1 MVTEGTN
8 KDNKKWVFIG
18 VSIVSIILITFL
30 LLFFLLPRDDGK
42 VNISLSSKI
51 DNASLVGGGDYEEG
65 ETVTI
70 VANDVDGYIFDC
82 WLFNGEKISN
92 ENPYTFQIDGDK
104 EGNYE
109 AKFLKIYNEFTFAN
123 NTLMNVNS
131 SNKVI
136 DIPSSYSYIDD
147 GLKFNSI
154 TFKTAKEFEN
164 YITEKTFGQIRQAYI
179 LGGYYYVELNG
190 QEKVFVKDAEEFF
203 GSFGNGEEEQYF
215 PMTIEFVNS
224 FTFENIEEV
233 IALADQGNI
242 NAEMLMVGFLNIT
255 LKDSEPVFVK
265 NIEEFLAT
273 LGQTNEEINKH
284 FPARVEYVNLEI
296 TYQEYLDNNDLIAS
310 LYRPIYWCVSGII
323 DSFDCQ
329 LGEKSYKINFQNIMS
344 QMTELDEKL
353 SSPTESD
360 FPIKVSMNS
369 KLFIEGDD
377 FSVTNI
383 SANAFDNCQDIE
395 KVTIPNTITTIEDG
409 AFSHCYGLEEVVVNS
424 SEIYLDLKDIYSC
437 GDLILNPRTVKVL
450 KSIDENSE
458 NNDFLNNPTN
468 TIKEE
473 EKDYYVYK
481 FNFYKINISENAVE
495 GGSVRVSKYTRIHAS
510 ERVNIFVSPTITDDV
525 VYKLTNLYYFDDSNT
540 RVDIA
545 VEDYSFVM
553 PASDITLH
561 YEFTPI
567 ERVDVNVYEGETTFN
582 PEIPSSYSLLIY
594 PIDSEIDMQ
603 NSDSETLL
611 NQLFDENYGLS
622 LEGLI
627 YAILRLVNAS
637 AYVKNGEEPIKL
649 ITIDENGAL
658 VTAPEISNM
667 EDITKLV
674 FSTEYE
680 GRFIINQEDNL
691 STALSVSSFYMLAL
705 NMVYSFDYK
714 VGENGAWKTISYADF
729 NVDLNDLD
737 IEQFMLM
744 FDIKEGD
751 IIYYKN
757 IIYSAFYAV
766 KGDDILIDTIVHD
779 GDFIGGRFAETM
791 IIPETI
797 KEIRLNPSFN
807 FTGTTE
813 FHYQGS
819 LDKFM
824 TINFVGGS
832 LFDSS
837 EMYGDG
843 LGNKLFINGE
853 LVTEIEIKSNVST
866 TLFRNYKYIEK
877 VVIKDGEFQ
886 IDEEAFLGCIN
897 LTEVIIENAN
907 VYKLLLNEMACGSLI
922 ENAETIKVL
931 KSVVDNPENTNTY
944 LNNESNFIK
953 TEEGD
958 YYVYTIIGA

>member
-30 LLFFLLPRDDGK
+30 LLFFLLPRDNGK
-42 VNISLSSKI
+42 VNISLSSNV
-51 DNASLVGGGDYEEG
+51 DGVTLVGEGDYDEG
-65 ETVTI
+65 EIVTI
-70 VANDVDGYIFDC
+70 IANDLDGYIFDC
-82 WLFNGEKISN
+82 WLFNGEKISD
-92 ENPYTFQIDGDK
+92 EKTYTFEIDGEK
-104 EGNYE
+104 AGIYE
-109 AKFLKIYNEFTFAN
+109 ARFLKIYNEFTFAN
-123 NTLMNVNS
+123 NTLMSVNS
-131 SNKVI
+131 SDKVI

-154 TFKTAKEFEN
+154 TFNTAKEFEN

-233 IALADQGNI
+233 IVLADQGNI

-284 FPARVEYVNLEI
+284 FPAKVEYVNLEI

-310 LYRPIYWCVSGII
+310 LYRPLYWCISGII

-510 ERVNIFVSPTITDDV
+510 ERVNIFVSPTITDEII
-525 VYKLTNLYYFDDSNT
+525 YKLTNLYYFDDSNAK
-540 RVDIA
+540 VNLEI
-545 VEDYSFVM
+545 ENFSFVM
-553 PASDITLH
+553 PSSDITLH
-561 YEFTPI
+561 YEFTAV
-567 ERVDVNVYEGETTFN
+567 ERVDDNVYENETIFT
-582 PEIPSSYSLLIY
+582 PEIPSSYSLLVY
-594 PIDSEIDMQ
+594 PIDYEIDMQ
-603 NSDSETLL
+603 NSDSL
-611 NQLFDENYGLS
+611 NSLYDGNYGLS

-627 YAILRLVNAS
+627 YIILRLVNAS
-637 AYVKNGEEPIKL
+637 AYVKNDEEPIKL
-649 ITIDENGAL
+649 ITIDENGEM
-658 VTAPEISNM
+658 VMSPELSNM

-674 FSTEYE
+674 LPSEFE
-680 GRFIINQEDNL
+680 GTFIINQEEDL
-691 STALSVSSFYMLAL
+691 STALSVSPFLMLAL
-705 NMVYSFDYK
+705 NMAYSFDYK
-714 VGENGAWKTISYADF
+714 VGENGTWETVSYADF
-729 NVDLNDLD
+729 NVDFDNLD

-744 FDIKEGD
+744 FNIKEGD
-751 IIYYKN
+751 TIYYKN

-832 LFDSS
+832 LFDYS
-837 EMYGDG
+837 ESYGEG
-843 LGNKLFINGE
+843 LGNKLFINE
-853 LVTEIEIKSNVST
+853 QLVTEIEIKSSLKTNI
-866 TLFRNYKYIEK
+866 FRNYKYIEK

-907 VYKLLLNEMACGSLI
+907 VYKSLLNEMACGYLV
-922 ENAETIKVL
+922 ENAGTIKVL

>member
-1 MVTEGTN
+1 MRTEKWVDT
-8 KDNKKWVFIG
+8 NKKWIILG
-18 VSIVSIILITFL
+18 VSIVAILLVASL
-30 LLFFLLPRDDGK
+30 LLFFLLPKDDGK
-42 VNISLSSKI
+42 ISISLSSNV
-51 DNASLVGGGDYEEG
+51 DNVTLVGEGDYEEG

-70 VANDVDGYIFDC
+70 VANNVDGYIFDG
-82 WLFNGEKISN
+82 WLFNGEKISDKN
-92 ENPYTFQIDGDK
+92 TYTFEIDSEK
-104 EGNYE
+104 EGIYE

-123 NTLMNVNS
+123 NTLMSVNS
-131 SNKVI
+131 SDKVI

-154 TFKTAKEFEN
+154 TFNTAKEFEN

-284 FPARVEYVNLEI
+284 FPAKVEYVNLEI

-310 LYRPIYWCVSGII
+310 LYRPLYWCISGII

-510 ERVNIFVSPTITDDV
+510 ERVNIFVSPTITDEII
-525 VYKLTNLYYFDDSNT
+525 YKLTNLYYFDDSNAK
-540 RVDIA
+540 VNLEI
-545 VEDYSFVM
+545 ENFSFVM
-553 PASDITLH
+553 PSSDITLH
-561 YEFTPI
+561 YEFTAV
-567 ERVDVNVYEGETTFN
+567 ERVDDNVYENETIFT
-582 PEIPSSYSLLIY
+582 PEIPSSYSLLVY
-594 PIDSEIDMQ
+594 PIDYEIDMQ
-603 NSDSETLL
+603 NSDSL
-611 NQLFDENYGLS
+611 NSLYDGNYGLS

-627 YAILRLVNAS
+627 YIILRLVNAS
-637 AYVKNGEEPIKL
+637 AYVKNDEEPIQL
-649 ITIDENGAL
+649 VTIDESGEM
-658 VTAPEISNM
+658 VMSPELSNM

-674 FSTEYE
+674 LPSEFE
-680 GRFIINQEDNL
+680 GTFIINQEEDL
-691 STALSVSSFYMLAL
+691 STALSVSPFLMLAL
-705 NMVYSFDYK
+705 NMAYSFDYK
-714 VGENGAWKTISYADF
+714 VGENGTWETVSYADF
-729 NVDLNDLD
+729 NVDFDNLD

-744 FDIKEGD
+744 FNIKEGD
-751 IIYYKN
+751 TIYYKN

-866 TLFRNYKYIEK
+866 TLFRNYKYLKK

-886 IDEEAFLGCIN
+886 IENEAFLGCIN
-897 LTEVIIENAN
+897 LSEVIIENTN
-907 VYKLLLNEMACGSLI
+907 VYKSLLNEMACGYLV
-922 ENAETIKVL
+922 ENAGTIKVL
-931 KSVVDNPENTNTY
+931 KSIVDNPDNTNTY

>member
-1 MVTEGTN
+1 MVKEKTER
-8 KDNKKWVFIG
+8 DNKKWIFIG
-18 VSIVSIILITFL
+18 GSIVLILLAAL
-30 LLFFLLPRDDGK
+30 LLFFLIPRDDGK
-42 VNISLSSKI
+42 VNISLSSNI
-51 DNASLVGGGDYEEG
+51 DSTSLVGGGDYEEG

-123 NTLMNVNS
+123 NTLMSVNS
-131 SNKVI
+131 SSKTI
-136 DIPSSYSYIDD
+136 DIPSSYSYIDN
-147 GLKFNSI
+147 GIKFNSI
-154 TFKTAKEFEN
+154 TFNTAKEFEN

-284 FPARVEYVNLEI
+284 FPAKVEYVNCEI

-310 LYRPIYWCVSGII
+310 LYRPIYWCVSGVI

-383 SANAFDNCQDIE
+383 SANAFDDCQDIE

-409 AFSHCYGLEEVVVNS
+409 AFFSCLGLEEVVLNS
-424 SEIYLDLKDIYSC
+424 SEVYLNLKDIYSC
-437 GDLILNPRTVKVL
+437 GDLILNSRIVKVL
-450 KSIDENSE
+450 KSIDANSE
-458 NNDFLNNPTN
+458 SNDFLNNPEN
-468 TIKEE
+468 AIKEME
-473 EKDYYVYK
+473 EDYYVYK
-481 FNFYKINISENAVE
+481 FNFYKINVSEDVVE
-495 GGSVRVSKYTRIHAS
+495 GGSIKVSKYTRIRKS
-510 ERVNIFVSPTITDDV
+510 EKITILVSPTITDDTI
-525 VYKLTNLYYFDDSNT
+525 YKLSRLYYFDDSNAK
-540 RVDIA
+540 VNLEI
-545 VEDYSFVM
+545 ENFSFEM
-553 PASDITLH
+553 PSSDITLH
-561 YEFTPI
+561 YEFTAV
-567 ERVDVNVYEGETTFN
+567 ERVDDNVYEGETIFT
-582 PEIPSSYSLLIY
+582 PEIPSSYSLLVY
-594 PIDSEIDMQ
+594 PIDYEIDMQ
-603 NSDSETLL
+603 NSDSL
-611 NQLFDENYGLS
+611 NSLYDENYGLS

-627 YAILRLVNAS
+627 YIILRLAN
-637 AYVKNGEEPIKL
+637 AYVYVKDNENPIPFITVDDNGNMIMS
-649 ITIDENGAL
+649 
-658 VTAPEISNM
+658 PEISNVN
-667 EDITKLV
+667 DITKIILPTNYE
-674 FSTEYE
+674 STFKINGE
-680 GRFIINQEDNL
+680 GEI
-691 STALSVSSFYMLAL
+691 SSLMSISPFAMLPV

-714 VGENGAWKTISYADF
+714 VGENGSWETIKPNDF
-729 NVDLNDLD
+729 DFDSDVFND
-737 IEQFMLM
+737 IEQFMLK
-744 FDIKEGD
+744 FNIKDGD
-751 IIYYKN
+751 TIYYRN
-757 IIYSAFYAV
+757 IVYSTFYAV
-766 KGDDILIDTIVHD
+766 KGDDIAIDTIVHD
-779 GDFIGGRFAETM
+779 GDFIRGRFAETM

-832 LFDSS
+832 LFDYS

-853 LVTEIEIKSNVST
+853 LVTEIEIKSNVSS
-866 TLFRNYKYIEK
+866 TLFRNYKYLKK

-886 IDEEAFLGCIN
+886 IENEAFLGCIN
-897 LTEVIIENAN
+897 LSEVIIENTN
-907 VYKLLLNEMACGSLI
+907 VYKSLLNEMACGYLVQ
-922 ENAETIKVL
+922 NAGTIKVL
-931 KSVVDNPENTNTY
+931 KSIVDNPDNTNTY
-944 LNNESNFIK
+944 LNNESNFTK
-953 TEEGD
+953 TEDGE
-958 YYVYTIIGA
+958 YYVYTKVSV